1 MSCFVDL
8 FRCRFVSHEAL
19 CPYGLFISIFYF
31 MPIWHI
37 CPIGILVPN
46 IHRNIL
52 TVFII
57 LKIVIF
63 DVGPYDPLVP
73 CVYTV
78 QLLSS
83 CVHFHYLF
91 FYTYGRCRLRQRN
104 LFKNKIKL
112 RFTYYFVYI
121 RYWPAV
127 LIEIVGFN
135 CICFWFSSIYSFYIL
150 RGWSLGHW
158 TRSGNCKGYGPC
170 LCLLRRRRSRST
182 SKGKRTHSGKKKRGL
197 EAWT

>member
-1 MSCFVDL
+1 
-8 FRCRFVSHEAL
+8 
-19 CPYGLFISIFYF
+19 

-158 TRSGNCKGYGPC
+158 TKAEIAKGMAHVFACSGEEEAEVLQREGGRTVEKKSEGSRPGHD
-170 LCLLRRRRSRST
+170 LVAVAVEKIAFRRHDHVQVKLIAFSYN
-182 SKGKRTHSGKKKRGL
+182 
-197 EAWT
+197 